1 MNSDVAFQ
9 IVCANC
15 ACLSIK
21 IDEPLKSSR
30 EAIVVCGECGSPR
43 GTVGALRD
51 LAVQRH
57 LDLAIS
63 TPDLALPKDEQTGD
77 VRQPSLKISTQYAE
91 LRRLRE
97 QVKVAEWLASESR
110 ASGAG
115 KAASAALHP
124 SPGSERSLR
133 GRRVWKISSL
143 DYGNN
148 QASKG

>member
-30 EAIVVCGECGSPR
+30 EAIVICGECGYPR

-57 LDLAIS
+57 LGLAIP
-63 TPDLALPKDEQTGD
+63 TPDPALSKDQPTAEI
-77 VRQPSLKISTQYAE
+77 VQPSLKISAKYAE

-97 QVKVAEWLASESR
+97 QVKIAEWLASESKAGR
-110 ASGAG
+110 GRRNVGATP
-115 KAASAALHP
+115 HP
-124 SPGSERSLR
+124 SRSSERSLR
-133 GRRVWKISSL
+133 NRREGKISSL
-143 DYGNN
+143 EYGGN